1 MLTPEYLW
9 SVADPVVNIWEE
21 LNKWA
26 LMDICERIVEA
37 DLYNFNALPGTARYR
52 AWLLEQSGMHYEKMI
67 TVISALT
74 KKSEEEV
81 KRLFEEAGLLAL
93 ENDAPVYEQHGIIIP
108 PLQRNQ
114 SLLRILNNS
123 YVQTNGEMRNYTR
136 TTLDESNKQCI
147 NALDKS
153 YVEVSSG
160 MRSYS
165 EVIKETVDDLAKTG
179 TVVTYP
185 TGHKDSIET
194 AVRRAVLTGINQG
207 TMKMTLE
214 CAIQNGYEYVLV
226 DAHIGARVNDE
237 DKIANHAGWQGK
249 IYKIKG
255 SDENYGNLEEETG
268 FPNNPLGLGGYNCRH
283 HIYPHILG
291 DPNTW
296 EKNIP
301 DEEENKKVYELSQKQ
316 RYMERKI
323 RETKRNLLGLK
334 TCIEHCPDEKTKFDL
349 QLEYNKRAAML
360 QRQNQRYNEF
370 CEKNELRPEQERL
383 KAAGWNR
390 ESSDNAR
397 SGANQ
402 YNNAKIQ
409 KIQSG
414 AKSTIYG
421 KDVYFDEN
429 KSYTVNVP
437 EFSDSVNYAISSA
450 AKKVAEFGSK
460 TRYEYSV
467 ILDLKTGLEVDFGT
481 SKERTSIS
489 HYYKY
494 LREHPDGRYAM
505 IHNHNYHTGLSLP
518 DIQELSNWENMEA
531 IVSVSNDG
539 YINVAISNGVKTT
552 EYLYSKYKNERWKLI
567 NGGSSTSEA
576 ERAIV
581 DIAVNAYV
589 KGGIREYE

>member
-9 SVADPVVNIWEE
+9 SVADPVVDIWEE

-93 ENDAPVYEQHGIIIP
+93 ENDAPAYEQNGIIIP
-108 PLQRNQ
+108 PLQSNQ
-114 SLLRILNNS
+114 SLLRILNNA
-123 YVQTNGEMRNYTR
+123 YVQTNGEMKNYTG
-136 TTLDESNKQCI
+136 TTLDSSNKQCI

-249 IYKIKG
+249 IYKIIG

-301 DEEENKKVYELSQKQ
+301 DEEENKKAYELSQKQ

-323 RETKRNLLGLK
+323 RETKRNLLGLE
-334 TCIEHCPDEKTKFDL
+334 TCIEHCPDERTKFDL
-349 QLEYNKRAAML
+349 QLEYNKKAAVL

-383 KAAGWNR
+383 KAEGWNR
-390 ESSDNAR
+390 EASNNAR
-397 SGANQ
+397 SGSNQ
-402 YNNAKIQ
+402 YKNAKTNSNRID
-409 KIQSG
+409 KNEIQSNM
-414 AKSTIYG
+414 S
-421 KDVYFDEN
+421 DVTEEWFKNATPNSHDVINLEE
-429 KSYTVNVP
+429 YTVGNNTYKVDGKSVLLDHDSHEKYIAKLLRSTLGGEIKLVPRVLNPQNVSTP
-437 EFSDSVNYAISSA
+437 DYIFRGES
-450 AKKVAEFGSK
+450 
-460 TRYEYSV
+460 
-467 ILDLKTGLEVDFGT
+467 LDLKTINGS
-481 SKERTSIS
+481 SKNVIYNALNKKRRQANNFILDITNCPHDMTEIIRQIENVYRSNHTRFVKNIIIVKDEKIVKIYER
-489 HYYKY
+489 K
-494 LREHPDGRYAM
+494 
-505 IHNHNYHTGLSLP
+505 
-518 DIQELSNWENMEA
+518 
-531 IVSVSNDG
+531 
-539 YINVAISNGVKTT
+539 
-552 EYLYSKYKNERWKLI
+552 KLI
-567 NGGSSTSEA
+567 
-576 ERAIV
+576 
-581 DIAVNAYV
+581 
-589 KGGIREYE
+589 